1 MNTSLE
7 YILFAVLFL
16 TQGYVLFRL
25 EIIKIILAS
34 LASIAEK
41 ITKMSIDNSNDI
53 KKLKERVN
61 A

>member
-53 KKLKERVN
+53 KKLKK
-61 A
+61 

>member
-1 MNTSLE
+1 MDTSLE

-53 KKLKERVN
+53 KKIKK
-61 A
+61 

>member
-25 EIIKIILAS
+25 EVIKIILAS
-34 LASIAEK
+34 LASIAEE
-41 ITKMSIDNSNDI
+41 ITKMSIDNSNNI
-53 KKLKERVN
+53 KKLKK
-61 A
+61 

>member
-25 EIIKIILAS
+25 EVIKIILAS

-53 KKLKERVN
+53 KKLKK
-61 A
+61 

>member
-1 MNTSLE
+1 MNTSLG

-53 KKLKERVN
+53 KKLKK
-61 A
+61 

>member
-7 YILFAVLFL
+7 YILFAILFL

-25 EIIKIILAS
+25 EFIKIILAS
-34 LASIAEK
+34 LTSIAEK

-53 KKLKERVN
+53 KKLKK
-61 A
+61 

>member
-1 MNTSLE
+1 MDTSLE

-25 EIIKIILAS
+25 EVIKIILAS

-53 KKLKERVN
+53 KKLKK
-61 A
+61 

>member
-25 EIIKIILAS
+25 EFIKIILAS
-34 LASIAEK
+34 LTSIAEK

-53 KKLKERVN
+53 KKLKK
-61 A
+61 

>member
-1 MNTSLE
+1 MDTSLE
-7 YILFAVLFL
+7 YILFAILFL

-25 EIIKIILAS
+25 EFIKIILAS

-53 KKLKERVN
+53 KKLKK
-61 A
+61 

>member
-1 MNTSLE
+1 MDTSLE

-34 LASIAEK
+34 LVSIAEK

-53 KKLKERVN
+53 KKLKK
-61 A
+61 

>member
-7 YILFAVLFL
+7 YILFAILFL

-25 EIIKIILAS
+25 EFIKIILAS

-53 KKLKERVN
+53 KKLKK
-61 A
+61 

>member
-41 ITKMSIDNSNDI
+41 ITKISIDNSNDI
-53 KKLKERVN
+53 KKLKK
-61 A
+61 

>member
-1 MNTSLE
+1 MDTSLE
-7 YILFAVLFL
+7 YILFAILFL

-53 KKLKERVN
+53 KKLKK
-61 A
+61 

>member
-1 MNTSLE
+1 MDTSLE

-53 KKLKERVN
+53 KKLKK
-61 A
+61 

>member
-1 MNTSLE
+1 MDTSLE
-7 YILFAVLFL
+7 YILFAILFL

-34 LASIAEK
+34 LVSIAEK

-53 KKLKERVN
+53 KKLKK
-61 A
+61 

>member
-7 YILFAVLFL
+7 YILFAILFL

-25 EIIKIILAS
+25 EFIKIILAS
-34 LASIAEK
+34 ITSIAEK

-53 KKLKERVN
+53 KKLKK
-61 A
+61 

>member
-34 LASIAEK
+34 LVSIAEK

-53 KKLKERVN
+53 KKLKK
-61 A
+61 

>member
-25 EIIKIILAS
+25 EVIKIILAS

-41 ITKMSIDNSNDI
+41 ITKISIDNSNDI
-53 KKLKERVN
+53 KKLKK
-61 A
+61 

>member
-25 EIIKIILAS
+25 EVIKIILAS
-34 LASIAEK
+34 LANIAEK
-41 ITKMSIDNSNDI
+41 ITKMSIDNSNNI
-53 KKLKERVN
+53 KKLKK
-61 A
+61 